1 MINIFMGDMEVQRSI
16 PAQDDSHKTCII
28 IDVHALIEALG
39 KPHNCKTFQDY
50 AGTFFKAGTKN
61 IHETVK

>member
-1 MINIFMGDMEVQRSI
+1 MINIFMGDMEVQHSI

-28 IDVHALIEALG
+28 IDGHALIEALG